1 MVGTCNKKLERCKV
15 DGLFSKGTAFS
26 IIYIVCTQ
34 IRVQFIIHSYDYQ
47 MIMSIF
53 HVINKYIYIIWNICL
68 LCQFHPAPSKKLT
81 VLIGPRIFWPTMS
94 NFSFTLEK
102 LGICQ
107 PKTQCSNRKKWWLQS
122 QLCIEDLGVI
132 NQPQTTS
139 GKNDDRCVGT
149 RAFVSSSPR
158 RRIAPSCPPSS
169 DGSSN
174 NPPANHFFKRRSS
187 MEG

>member
-1 MVGTCNKKLERCKV
+1 MDSSNGR
-15 DGLFSKGTAFS
+15 AFS
-26 IIYIVCTQ
+26 ISYIYNTHIDTCT
-34 IRVQFIIHSYDYQ
+34 IHHTLIWLSNDY
-47 MIMSIF
+47 
-53 HVINKYIYIIWNICL
+53 VNLPCDKYIHIIWNICL
-68 LCQFHPAPSKKLT
+68 LCQFHPAPLKNTDGFLFR
-81 VLIGPRIFWPTMS
+81 LRIFWPTRS
-94 NFSFTLEK
+94 NFSFTLASAK
-102 LGICQ
+102 ASAN
-107 PKTQCSNRKKWWLQS
+107 PKTQCSNNKKNGGCKASCASKILS
-122 QLCIEDLGVI
+122 VI

-187 MEG
+187 MEGWGSNIKFF